1 MKLKLR
7 EKDVDLARRF
17 GMPPAIEMCAPFSI
31 EDRVKTFKTS
41 SYMVKKKTINAER
54 QIEFINRVYNDPFHG
69 PYLYCISGM
78 PHDEQAHLIA
88 ACLFVKA
95 LKVANSA
102 AQFPQWVAASLEN
115 KLNVSS
121 PSLLVVSKLNIDSTK
136 IKIEKVRDL
145 LYRNR
150 GIPRILVV
158 SGADPLAFMHEKI
171 GMQFHGCTFVQ
182 SKTYTNKHGQPKT
195 DTAQKTVKRL

>member
-1 MKLKLR
+1 MKLKLK
-7 EKDVDLARRF
+7 EKDVELARRF
-17 GMPPAIEMCAPFSI
+17 GMPQAIETCAPFSI
-31 EDRVKTFKTS
+31 DDRVKTFKTS
-41 SYMVKKKTINAER
+41 SYMVKKKTISAER
-54 QIEFINRVYNDPFHG
+54 QIEFINRVYDDPFHG

-95 LKVANSA
+95 LKSQNSSVS
-102 AQFPQWVAASLEN
+102 FPQWVAASLEN
-115 KLNVSS
+115 KLSVSS
-121 PSLLVVSKLNIDSTK
+121 PSLLVVSNLHIDSTK

-145 LYRNR
+145 LYRHR

-182 SKTYTNKHGQPKT
+182 SKSYTNKHGQAKT
-195 DTAQKTVKRL
+195 ETAQKIVKRL